1 MLPGSPDHFG
11 IPVGMFR
18 SQQGSQK
25 KTVQP
30 LSHWHFL
37 LVENNRGAYHQT
49 WVLGVATLS
58 VLAEFF
64 ALVGIDLVLQVA
76 GDHRY
81 VLLHSV
87 CYKLASTIAMPNEMR
102 CDVLGRTVSLQVSP
116 R

>member
-76 GDHRY
+76 CDHRY
-81 VLLHSV
+81 VLQSCGHRSLSLLQTGEHHSN
-87 CYKLASTIAMPNEMR
+87 AE
-102 CDVLGRTVSLQVSP
+102 
-116 R
+116 